1 MTTPVATSKE
11 RSPVPNKT
19 LLLEIGTEE
28 LPPKSLNRL
37 RLTFAEQVEA
47 GLKQAQLPFNGIES
61 FATPRRLAL
70 RINGL
75 GTQQPDQDIERRG
88 PAKKAA
94 FDAEDQPTKALRG
107 FMKSCGVSD
116 PEHLAIMETDKGEYL
131 VYRATMPGEA
141 TSDLLPGIV
150 QEALSA
156 LPIDRRMRWGKTR
169 DEFVRPIKWVVCLH
183 GKEVMPI
190 AILGMQ
196 AGKTSRGH
204 RFMSKGDFEI
214 SDADAYVED
223 CRAQHVLVDY
233 DGRRELIRGQLYEL
247 AASEGANLEL
257 DENLLDEVTAL
268 VEWPVALAGGFEESF
283 LEVPPEVLISAMKEH
298 QRYFHLVDGNGKL
311 LPKFITI
318 ANLETPDPQVVIS
331 GNERVIRPRLSD
343 AAFFYQ
349 QDTRTSL
356 DEKCERLGNVVF
368 QTDLGTYLE
377 KAKRVSALAGFIADN
392 LGENKSEAE
401 RAGLLCKADLVS
413 DMVGE
418 FPDLQGIMGGYYAR
432 HGRESDDVVKGIE
445 QHYRPTQSGGLLPDT
460 GIASCVSLA
469 DKIDS
474 LVGLFGINQPPTGS
488 RDPFALRRQSLGVIR
503 ICVENHLDLSL
514 TDSLEQ
520 AAALYSDKYSIDEVS
535 QYIIERLTSY
545 YGEQGISADVVDA
558 ATSGLSKGINLMM
571 IDDVVKTLQAFRNGP
586 TAESIVAANKRVAN
600 LLKKADLASLPAQF
614 DPGLATDEAEKALA
628 TAVYAIDLSDAK
640 GAGARLEKL
649 AVLHAPVDRFFE
661 EVLVMAEDNKLR
673 LNRLVLLRDLRQ
685 LFLEVADFSLL
696 Q

>member
-131 VYRATMPGEA
+131 VYRATRPGEA

-432 HGRESDDVVKGIE
+432 HGREPDDVVKGIE

>member
-1 MTTPVATSKE
+1 M
-11 RSPVPNKT
+11 PNKT

-37 RLTFAEQVEA
+37 RLTFAEQVQA

-70 RINGL
+70 RITGL

-131 VYRATMPGEA
+131 VYRATRPGEA

-169 DEFVRPIKWVVCLH
+169 DEFVRPIQWVVCLH

-514 TDSLEQ
+514 TNSLEQ

-571 IDDVVKTLQAFRNGP
+571 IDDVVKTLQAFRNGS

>member
-37 RLTFAEQVEA
+37 RLTFAEQVQA

-70 RINGL
+70 RITGL

-131 VYRATMPGEA
+131 VYRATRPGEA

-169 DEFVRPIKWVVCLH
+169 DEFVRPIQWVVCLH

-514 TDSLEQ
+514 TNSLEQ

-571 IDDVVKTLQAFRNGP
+571 IDDVVKTLQAFRNGS